1 VASTS
6 GPGSKPPLTPILDGF
21 GKPDGKRDAAMTDY
35 GKQLE
40 SADFEL
46 ADDGE
51 DPNEMA
57 RRAAGKPAASPA
69 ARPTAPRPAIAA
81 KPAPPK
87 PLPEIALA
95 SPEVRPTLEPI
106 SETTHKHRRIP
117 TQPPSA
123 LELDL
128 DVDRPAPERPAARPA
143 TAAPRSSVPSSP
155 ARPPGLASR
164 QSPAPVRRGLFSGDR
179 ITNMLA
185 SAAVGVVIMIFPAK
199 QLAHSYEVRTVE
211 PMLVD
216 LEGAIDHP
224 LGVQAGL
231 VAEPEK
237 IAAQIHDGR
246 DDVRRRYMMIWL
258 LVGLPLGLALG
269 FIPRP
274 GD

>member
-1 VASTS
+1 M
-6 GPGSKPPLTPILDGF
+6 LDGF

-46 ADDGE
+46 ADDEE

-57 RRAAGKPAASPA
+57 RRAAGKAAASAPA
-69 ARPTAPRPAIAA
+69 KPTAAKPAPAKPATAA

-95 SPEVRPTLEPI
+95 STSDVRPTLEPI

-123 LELDL
+123 LALELD
-128 DVDRPAPERPAARPA
+128 VERPAPERPAARPA
-143 TAAPRSSVPSSP
+143 ATPPRPSSAP
-155 ARPPGLASR
+155 SPSPTRPPGLASR

-199 QLAHSYEVRTVE
+199 QLAHGYEVRTVE

-231 VAEPEK
+231 VAEPDK
-237 IAAQIHDGR
+237 IAAQIHEGR
-246 DDVRRRYMMIWL
+246 DEVRRRYMMIWL

>member
-1 VASTS
+1 VASTA
-6 GPGSKPPLTPILDGF
+6 GPGSKPPPAPIVGGL
-21 GKPDGKRDAAMTDY
+21 GKPDGKRDAAMSDY

-46 ADDGE
+46 ADDAE
-51 DPNEMA
+51 DPSETA
-57 RRAAGKPAASPA
+57 RRAAGKPAS
-69 ARPTAPRPAIAA
+69 
-81 KPAPPK
+81 
-87 PLPEIALA
+87 
-95 SPEVRPTLEPI
+95 EVRPTLEPI
-106 SETTHKHRRIP
+106 SDTTHKHRRIP
-117 TQPPSA
+117 TQPPMA

-128 DVDRPAPERPAARPA
+128 DSERSPPERSAARP
-143 TAAPRSSVPSSP
+143 TTIPPPSSVPPPSP
-155 ARPPGLASR
+155 TRPAGHAAR

-199 QLAHSYEVRTVE
+199 QLARSYEVRVVQ
-211 PMLVD
+211 PLLVD

-237 IAAQIHDGR
+237 IAARIHDGR
-246 DDVRRRYMMIWL
+246 DQVRRRYMMIWL
-258 LVGLPLGLALG
+258 LVGLPLGLGIG